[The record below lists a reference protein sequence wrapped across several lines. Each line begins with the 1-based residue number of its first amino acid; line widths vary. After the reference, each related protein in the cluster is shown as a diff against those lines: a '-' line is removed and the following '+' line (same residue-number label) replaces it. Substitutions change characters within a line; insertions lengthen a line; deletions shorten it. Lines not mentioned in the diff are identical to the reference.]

1 VGGLDVR
8 EKADLILVLA
18 TYDDVDIDTCRWN
31 LRRQY
36 DGISKGKISGD
47 YVFY

>member
-1 VGGLDVR
+1 VR